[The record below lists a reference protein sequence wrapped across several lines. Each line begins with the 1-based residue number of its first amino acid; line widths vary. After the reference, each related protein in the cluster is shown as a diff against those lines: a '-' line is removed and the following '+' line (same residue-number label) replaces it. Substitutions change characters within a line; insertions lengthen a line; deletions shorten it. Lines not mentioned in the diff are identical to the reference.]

1 MHNILPISFVWCI
14 QIYMLFVCVCLDFN
28 SVTNFFSISF
38 SSEHLILHSLAEVNG
53 KGPVVGL
60 KNRNGKGPVVG
71 LKNRNVVLHVKICW
85 LDHQCNI
92 VARELVNELRLHFE

>member
-38 SSEHLILHSLAEVNG
+38 SSEYLILHSLAEVNG
-53 KGPVVGL
+53 E
-60 KNRNGKGPVVG
+60 GPVVG

-85 LDHQCNI
+85 LDQQCNT
-92 VARELVNELRLHFE
+92 VAKELVNELRLHFV